1 MCKKFIVT
9 ATPPTTNGD
18 LHLGHMSGPY
28 LGGDI
33 FTRAQRLMGHE
44 VLYISSTDDN
54 QSYLLTKA
62 IQEQRPP
69 KEVAEDYSAKI
80 KKSLQLA
87 QIGLDE
93 FTSPDH
99 PVHVREVQSYFMEL
113 YNQGYLV
120 EKDIDFL
127 YCEPCQQHLY
137 EAFVKGTCPTCAAP
151 CGGNFCE
158 ECGNPNDPTDM
169 IEPLCLRCQSVPTVR
184 SNRVI
189 MFPLEKLRS
198 QLANYYNQNG
208 YKWKPRL
215 REWYAQFL
223 ARPLPEV
230 PVTNVCEWG
239 VPVPLEAF
247 SNQVIN
253 VWFEMLPGHLATLKR
268 RYEHHASEHQL
279 AWDGNEDVNIVQ
291 FFGFDNSFYYTVL
304 HTAMIIGLAEQQP
317 ADSFIINEFYLLENK
332 KFSTSRKHAVW
343 ASEFITPENSDLV
356 RLYLSLTGPEHKQTN
371 FTIEQF
377 NCTSQSLL
385 NELFRPFLSPR
396 NDKGQAGTTSIDD
409 VIHSF
414 KGLFEQLYS
423 EQFFSPSGAVHALK
437 SYTAQVNT
445 YDDVSQGKALLALS
459 LFAYPIMPTV
469 SAQLWTALTG
479 KLEHEMSWHDF
490 SQVEVNIQNGLNVI
504 ESRLL
509 VQTSVG

>member
-18 LHLGHMSGPY
+18 LHLGHVSGPY
-28 LGGDI
+28 LGADI
-33 FTRAQRLMGHE
+33 FTRAQRLMNHE

-62 IQEQRPP
+62 IQEKRSP
-69 KEVAEDYSAKI
+69 KDVVEDYSAKI

-87 QIGLDE
+87 QVRLDE

-99 PVHVREVQSYFMEL
+99 PIHVQEVQKYFMDL

-120 EKDIDFL
+120 EKEMDFL
-127 YCEPCQQHLY
+127 YCEHCQQHLY
-137 EAFVKGTCPTCAAP
+137 EAFVKGICPTCTAP

-158 ECGNPNDPTDM
+158 ECGNPNDPLHM
-169 IEPLCLRCQSVPTVR
+169 LEPVCLRCESAPSIR

-189 MFPLEKLRS
+189 VFPLEKLRS
-198 QLANYYNQNG
+198 QLEVYYNQNS
-208 YKWKPRL
+208 YKWKSRL
-215 REWYAQFL
+215 REWYRQFL
-223 ARPLPEV
+223 SRPLPEV
-230 PVTNVCEWG
+230 PVSNVCEWG
-239 VPVPLEAF
+239 VPVPLEAL

-253 VWFEMLPGHLATLKR
+253 VWFEMLPGHLATIKR
-268 RYEHHASEHQL
+268 RYEHHSSENGLQ
-279 AWDGNEDVNIVQ
+279 WDGNEDVSIVQ

-304 HTAMIIGLAEQQP
+304 HTAMIMGLAEQQP

-356 RLYLSLTGPEHKQTN
+356 RLYLSMTGPEHRQTN
-371 FTIEQF
+371 FAIDQF
-377 NCTSQSLL
+377 HRTSQSVF
-385 NELFRPFLSPR
+385 NELFLPFLSQ
-396 NDKGQAGTTSIDD
+396 NSEKGQVGAISNEN
-409 VIHSF
+409 VIQTF

-423 EQFFSPSGAVHALK
+423 DPFFSPSGAVHALK
-437 SYTAQVNT
+437 SYAAQVRT
-445 YDDVSQGKALLALS
+445 YDDVSKGQALLGLC
-459 LFAYPIMPTV
+459 LFAYPIMPTI
-469 SAQLWTALTG
+469 SAQLWMALTG
-479 KLEHEMSWHDF
+479 KLEHEMSWND
-490 SQVEVNIQNGLNVI
+490 LNLDDLNLQKALDVV

-509 VQTSVG
+509 VQSSVG